1 LDFLLHPDRLSRL
14 AGNKAVDVKQLGLEE
29 TLNWLV
35 QATIYKSHADPY
47 LQATQ
52 ETINYKVVSSLLN
65 VLNAPS
71 ISPLAA
77 AQVQES
83 VHKIRAFYGNKP
95 SAMAK
100 YISQTIDQFK
110 ANPNDWKPMQ
120 TPNIPDGAPIGM
132 DCLD

>member
-14 AGNKAVDVKQLGLEE
+14 AGNKAVDAKQLGLHE
-29 TLNWLV
+29 TLAWLN
-35 QATIYKSHADPY
+35 QSTIFKTHPDNY

-52 ETINYKVVSSLLN
+52 ETINFKVVSALLN

-77 AQVQES
+77 AQVHES
-83 VHKIRAFYGNKP
+83 VQQIRAHYGKHA

-100 YISQTIDQFK
+100 YIVQTIDQFK

-120 TPNIPDGAPIGM
+120 TPIIPDGAPIGM